1 MDAAGDQQLTGSPP
15 LPKVGWWKRIRRA
28 IVLYL
33 LVPYL
38 AVVVIFVVLQ
48 RKLIY
53 RPTVADDLRVTT
65 VGLEAEAVRDV
76 QIQTP
81 NGGKLN
87 GWLMQQVGG
96 KDTVERPL
104 VLYFSGNSLNR
115 HERVNDLREVV
126 RCGFDVLIFD
136 YRGYGDSS
144 GSPSEQ
150 HLTSDAMRIWNYA
163 CQDLDYKP
171 GRIVI
176 FGESLGGAVALSLWS
191 SENTN
196 PPQPGALILNATF
209 VSMPRTVAWL
219 YPLFPFQYLLLD
231 RWPSIE
237 RITRVTAPI
246 VVFHGTEDDMV
257 PVSHGRELAEA
268 AADSRFI
275 KIPGAGH
282 NEIPLLRLCAELE
295 RLELLDK

>member
-1 MDAAGDQQLTGSPP
+1 MDAAGDQQLTGTPPP
-15 LPKVGWWKRIRRA
+15 LKVGWWKRIRRA
-28 IVLYL
+28 VVLYL

-38 AVVVIFVVLQ
+38 AVVIIFVVLQ

-53 RPTVADDLRVTT
+53 RPTVANDLRVTT
-65 VGLEAEAVRDV
+65 VGLDAEAVRDV

-81 NGGKLN
+81 DGEKLN
-87 GWLMQQVGG
+87 GWLMQQAGDDGAVQ
-96 KDTVERPL
+96 RPL
-104 VLYFSGNSLNR
+104 VVYFPGNSLNR
-115 HERVNDLREVV
+115 YERINDLREVV

-150 HLTSDAMRIWNYA
+150 HLASDAMRVWNYA
-163 CQDLDYKP
+163 CGDLGYEP

-176 FGESLGGAVALSLWS
+176 FGESLGGAVALSLWT
-191 SENTN
+191 SENAN

-209 VSMPRTVAWL
+209 VSMPRTVAGL

-237 RITRVTAPI
+237 RITRVTAPV

-257 PVSHGRELAEA
+257 PVAHGRELAEA
-268 AADSRFI
+268 AADGQFI

-295 RLELLDK
+295 CLELLDK